1 MFSQQVILGTVLGN
15 SCMTRM
21 SPGKDAAIWAQYGAG
36 VQNGSTL
43 MPMVEKVD
51 LRRGFPW
58 IFESLSNHLP
68 KSVLM
73 SSDWGTW
80 THYGLGA

>member
-1 MFSQQVILGTVLGN
+1 MFSQQVILGTVLGK

-21 SPGKDAAIWAQYGAG
+21 SPGKDAGIWAQHGAG

-51 LRRGFPW
+51 LRWGFPW
-58 IFESLSNHLP
+58 IFKSLSNHLA
-68 KSVLM
+68 KHVVR
-73 SSDWGTW
+73 SSD
-80 THYGLGA
+80 